1 MASMERPPTPVRIIG
16 VCVSVVGV
24 VWYAVFKLQEPAKP
38 KAVVGDAKDATG
50 EQADEKTQPLASK
63 DATEASALLKK

>member
-1 MASMERPPTPVRIIG
+1 M
-16 VCVSVVGV
+16 SVVGV

-63 DATEASALLKK
+63 DATEATKLIQK